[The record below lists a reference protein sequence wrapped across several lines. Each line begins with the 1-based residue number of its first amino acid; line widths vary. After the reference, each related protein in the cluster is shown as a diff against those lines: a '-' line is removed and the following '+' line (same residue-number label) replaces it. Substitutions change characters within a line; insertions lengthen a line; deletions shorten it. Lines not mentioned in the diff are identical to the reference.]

1 MAQEQETAREVRV
14 RLGISQTAAAADAGM
29 APNTYRVWEID
40 PSQVSAKNRAK
51 GEAFQARL
59 RARAAKAAA

>member
-1 MAQEQETAREVRV
+1 MAQEQESVRELRV
-14 RLGISQTAAAADAGM
+14 RLGISQTAGAAGAGM

-40 PSQVSAKNRAK
+40 PSKVSAKNQAK
-51 GEAFQARL
+51 GAAFEAHL